1 MRLPHPF
8 LAALAG
14 LTLSVAAS
22 ATLEDAGDDD
32 VRFQATGPGGMSIR
46 GEASGLDAKEADGK
60 VTITVPLKDIKTG
73 IGLRDRH
80 LRKYLEVD
88 QYPDAKLAV
97 LRSKLTF
104 PENDKD
110 VRAAA
115 NGDFTLHGVTKR
127 LRFSYKALRTGSD
140 YHVQALA
147 TIDIRD
153 YDIEVPCY
161 LGVCVDPEVKLKVKF
176 KLRDK

>member
-1 MRLPHPF
+1 MKFAQPF
-8 LAALAG
+8 LTVLAG

-22 ATLEDAGDDD
+22 ATLEDAGDVD
-32 VRFQATGPGGMSIR
+32 VSFLAKGPAGMSIR
-46 GEASGLDAKEADGK
+46 GQASDLKAKEADGSVK
-60 VTITVPLKDIKTG
+60 ITVPVSDLKTG

-80 LRKYLEVD
+80 LKKDLEVS
-88 QYPDAKLAV
+88 QYPDATLVVK
-97 LRSKLTF
+97 RSDLTF

-110 VRAAA
+110 VRARAT
-115 NGDFTLHGVTKR
+115 GDFTLHGVTKQ
-127 LRFSYKALRTGSD
+127 LKFNYKALRTGSD

-153 YDIEVPCY
+153 YKVEVPCY